1 MTVSEILLFTK
12 QVILG
17 PFCVTGV
24 ARLAGVGDVSEKT
37 KNRPLVLLFGTKRW
51 KECSLRVSRRPN
63 CSAFVP

>member
-37 KNRPLVLLFGTKRW
+37 KNRPLVLLFGTKR
-51 KECSLRVSRRPN
+51 
-63 CSAFVP
+63 